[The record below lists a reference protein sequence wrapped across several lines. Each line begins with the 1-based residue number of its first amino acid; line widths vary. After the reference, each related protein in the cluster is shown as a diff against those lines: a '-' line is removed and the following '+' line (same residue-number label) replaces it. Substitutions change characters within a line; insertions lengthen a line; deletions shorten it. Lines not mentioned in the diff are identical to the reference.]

1 VLRLISDKDFN
12 DLVVRGLFRRVPEI
26 DLVRA
31 EDEGLDRAKDP
42 DLLAWAAEN
51 DRIVV
56 SHDRQSMIGFAY
68 ERVAQGLPMP
78 GLFVVKQGVP
88 IGELIEDLLILLLC
102 SAEREWENQ
111 VVFIPF

>member
-1 VLRLISDKDFN
+1 
-12 DLVVRGLFRRVPEI
+12 
-26 DLVRA
+26 
-31 EDEGLDRAKDP
+31 
-42 DLLAWAAEN
+42 
-51 DRIVV
+51 
-56 SHDRQSMIGFAY
+56 
-68 ERVAQGLPMP
+68 MP